1 MDKNVSLVVYKKR
14 KDFYIVAAIVL
25 LIMLFLV
32 GIQLFFKYV
41 GKKLNII
48 EYTFV
53 DESNIGL
60 RESINKN
67 LKDFENILL
76 VGTDLEVD
84 DSSQYRTADYILL
97 ISTNKE
103 KKLNNIIML
112 DKDLYVTIHAEN
124 GEERLD
130 ILSNAYR
137 YGGIENLMNAVNSNL
152 DLNIKKYFEF
162 DLKNIREIF
171 DSLGGLNVEIG
182 EDELLVI
189 NNFIKYSE
197 SSFINLS
204 GNYLLNGDQLLAYI
218 KTNGYIEE
226 GIKKINKPTF
236 ITECMIEKYD
246 KENLDFKNNIMN
258 IFLRGSKTN
267 LTKFEVLK
275 LFLNRHKFSMEKV
288 IVFPYYETDLFEEGR
303 ILSIPNSLEKNVIK
317 LHKDIFYERYYG
329 VSTPVKNVSE
339 FLYQNYIDYLK

>member
-1 MDKNVSLVVYKKR
+1 MDKNVSLVLYKKR

-25 LIMLFLV
+25 LILVFLV

-48 EYTFV
+48 EYTIV

-60 RESINKN
+60 RESIDKN

-76 VGTDLEVD
+76 VGTDLEVG

-97 ISTNKE
+97 ISINKE
-103 KKLNNIIML
+103 KKLNNLIML
-112 DKDLYVTIHAEN
+112 DKDLYVTIHAEE
-124 GEERLD
+124 GQERLD

-137 YGGIENLMNAVNSNL
+137 YGGIENLLNAVNSNL
-152 DLNIKKYFEF
+152 DLNVKKYFEF

-171 DSLGGLNVEIG
+171 DMLGGLNVEIG
-182 EDELLVI
+182 DDELLVI
-189 NNFIKYSE
+189 NNFIKDTE

-204 GNYLLNGDQLLAYI
+204 GNYLLNGDQLLAYM
-218 KTNGYIEE
+218 KTNSYIKE

-246 KENLDFKNNIMN
+246 KEDFDFKNNIMN
-258 IFLRGSKTN
+258 IFLRNSKTN
-267 LTKFEVLK
+267 LSKFEVLK

-288 IVFPYYETDLFEEGR
+288 IIFPYYELDLFEDGR
-303 ILSIPNSLEKNVIK
+303 ILSLPKTLEKNVIK

-339 FLYQNYIDYLK
+339 FLYQNFIDYLK

>member
-76 VGTDLEVD
+76 VGTDLEVGD
-84 DSSQYRTADYILL
+84 TSQYRTADYILL

-137 YGGIENLMNAVNSNL
+137 YGRVQ
-152 DLNIKKYFEF
+152 
-162 DLKNIREIF
+162 R
-171 DSLGGLNVEIG
+171 
-182 EDELLVI
+182 
-189 NNFIKYSE
+189 
-197 SSFINLS
+197 
-204 GNYLLNGDQLLAYI
+204 
-218 KTNGYIEE
+218 
-226 GIKKINKPTF
+226 
-236 ITECMIEKYD
+236 
-246 KENLDFKNNIMN
+246 
-258 IFLRGSKTN
+258 
-267 LTKFEVLK
+267 
-275 LFLNRHKFSMEKV
+275 
-288 IVFPYYETDLFEEGR
+288 
-303 ILSIPNSLEKNVIK
+303 
-317 LHKDIFYERYYG
+317 
-329 VSTPVKNVSE
+329 
-339 FLYQNYIDYLK
+339 